1 MDKALGKLSS
11 DKHASCSGIP
21 VLFGVSPY
29 ETKNE
34 YLKSRIDARA
44 GVNVRSDKNNMPIE
58 IGNILEKPLIELSAE
73 KLGLTNV
80 EVSINQAVQHLDFPL
95 EGSIDGTAYAKNLII
110 KPDNQLIYTEDDQDI
125 LLDGKG
131 IVEIKTTRQLPEPDG
146 KPPLWRGVLQTKALC
161 AICRYN
167 WGLVSTL
174 HNTND
179 FKMFLLRRDFA
190 FEKELKDIITDFER
204 RIKEQ
209 DWYAPQVLPD
219 LQIMHPV
226 SEQQEVDLNDDEC
239 GFHLD
244 RIMDNKEK
252 IKLLNEEVEKSQI
265 YIQAKMGAAEIG
277 RNYKYKVTWG
287 STTYKPQPE
296 KVVPAKDGYTI
307 RRKTATIKKLNN
319 DEV

>member
-1 MDKALGKLSS
+1 MHKALGKLSS

-34 YLKSRIDARA
+34 YLKSRIDACA
-44 GVNVRSDKNNMPIE
+44 GQNVRTDKNNMPIE
-58 IGNILEKPLIELSAE
+58 VGNLLEKPLIEFTAE

-80 EVSINQAVQHLDFPL
+80 ETSIKQAVQHLEFPL
-95 EGSIDGTAYAKNLII
+95 EGSIDGTAYAQNNIL

-131 IVEIKTTRQLPEPDG
+131 IIEIKTTRQIAEPDG

-161 AICRYN
+161 AICGYD
-167 WGLVSTL
+167 WGVVSTL

-190 FEKELKDIITDFER
+190 FERELKDIITDFER

-226 SEQQEVDLNDDEC
+226 SEQTEADLNDDDC
-239 GFHLD
+239 SFHLD
-244 RIMDNKEK
+244 RITDNKEK
-252 IKLLNEEVEKSQI
+252 IKLLNDEIEKSQI
-265 YIQAKMGAAEIG
+265 YIQTKMGNAEIG
-277 RNYKYKVTWG
+277 INDRYKVTWG
-287 STTYKPQPE
+287 TTTYKPQPE

-307 RRKTATIKKLNN
+307 RRKTATVKKL
-319 DEV
+319 DL

>member
-34 YLKSRIDARA
+34 YLKSRIDACA
-44 GVNVRSDKNNMPIE
+44 GQNVRTDKNNMPIE
-58 IGNILEKPLIELSAE
+58 VGNLLEKPLIEFTAE

-80 EVSINQAVQHLDFPL
+80 ETSIKQAVQHLEFPL
-95 EGSIDGTAYAKNLII
+95 EGSIDGTAYAQNNILE
-110 KPDNQLIYTEDDQDI
+110 PDNQLIYTEDDQDI

-131 IVEIKTTRQLPEPDG
+131 IIEIKTTRQIAEPDG

-161 AICRYN
+161 AICGYD
-167 WGLVSTL
+167 WGVVSTL

-190 FEKELKDIITDFER
+190 FERELKDIITDFER

-226 SEQQEVDLNDDEC
+226 SEQTEADLNDDDC
-239 GFHLD
+239 SFHLD
-244 RIMDNKEK
+244 RITDNKEK
-252 IKLLNEEVEKSQI
+252 IKLLNDEIEKSQI
-265 YIQAKMGAAEIG
+265 YIQTKMGNAEIG
-277 RNYKYKVTWG
+277 INDRYKVTWG
-287 STTYKPQPE
+287 TTTYKPQPE

-307 RRKTATIKKLNN
+307 RRKTATVKKL
-319 DEV
+319 DL

>member
-1 MDKALGKLSS
+1 MHKALGKLSS

-34 YLKSRIDARA
+34 YLKSRIDACA
-44 GVNVRSDKNNMPIE
+44 GQNVRTDKNNMPIE
-58 IGNILEKPLIELSAE
+58 VGNLLEKPLIEFTAE

-80 EVSINQAVQHLDFPL
+80 ETSIKQAVQHLEFPL
-95 EGSIDGTAYAKNLII
+95 EGSIDGTAYAQNNIL

-131 IVEIKTTRQLPEPDG
+131 IIEIKTTRQIAEPDG

-161 AICRYN
+161 AICGYD
-167 WGLVSTL
+167 WGVVSTL

-190 FEKELKDIITDFER
+190 FERELKDIITDFER

-226 SEQQEVDLNDDEC
+226 SEQTEADLSDDDC
-239 GFHLD
+239 SFHLD
-244 RIMDNKEK
+244 RITDNKEK
-252 IKLLNEEVEKSQI
+252 IKLLNDEIEKSQI
-265 YIQAKMGAAEIG
+265 YIQTKMGNAEIG
-277 RNYKYKVTWG
+277 INDRYKVTWG
-287 STTYKPQPE
+287 TTTYKPQPE

-307 RRKTATIKKLNN
+307 RRKTATVKKL
-319 DEV
+319 DL

>member
-34 YLKSRIDARA
+34 YLKSRIDACA
-44 GVNVRSDKNNMPIE
+44 GQNVRTDKNNMPIE
-58 IGNILEKPLIELSAE
+58 VGNLLEKPLIEFTAE

-80 EVSINQAVQHLDFPL
+80 ETSIKQAVQHLEFPL
-95 EGSIDGTAYAKNLII
+95 EGSIDGTAYAQNNILE
-110 KPDNQLIYTEDDQDI
+110 PDNQLIYTEDDQDI

-131 IVEIKTTRQLPEPDG
+131 IIEIKTTRQIAEPDG

-161 AICRYN
+161 AICGYD
-167 WGLVSTL
+167 WGVVSTL

-190 FEKELKDIITDFER
+190 FERELKDIITDFER

-226 SEQQEVDLNDDEC
+226 SEQTEADLSDDDC
-239 GFHLD
+239 SFHLD
-244 RIMDNKEK
+244 RITDNKEK
-252 IKLLNEEVEKSQI
+252 IKLLNDEIEKSQI
-265 YIQAKMGAAEIG
+265 YIQTKMGNAEIG
-277 RNYKYKVTWG
+277 INDRYKVTWG
-287 STTYKPQPE
+287 TTTYKPQPE

-307 RRKTATIKKLNN
+307 RRKTATVKKL
-319 DEV
+319 DL

>member
-34 YLKSRIDARA
+34 NLKSRIDARA
-44 GVNVRSDKNNMPIE
+44 GQNVRTDKNNMPIE
-58 IGNILEKPLIELSAE
+58 VGNLLEKPLIEVTAE

-80 EVSINQAVQHLDFPL
+80 ETSIKQAVQHLEFPL
-95 EGSIDGTAYAKNLII
+95 EGSIDGTAYAQNNIL

-131 IVEIKTTRQLPEPDG
+131 IIEIKTTRQIAEPDG

-161 AICRYN
+161 AICGYD
-167 WGLVSTL
+167 WGVVSTL

-190 FEKELKDIITDFER
+190 FERELKDIITDFER

-226 SEQQEVDLNDDEC
+226 SEQTEADLNDDDC
-239 GFHLD
+239 SFHLD
-244 RIMDNKEK
+244 RITDNKEK
-252 IKLLNEEVEKSQI
+252 IKLLNDEIEKSQI
-265 YIQAKMGAAEIG
+265 YIQTKMGNAEIG
-277 RNYKYKVTWG
+277 TNDRYKVTWG

-296 KVVPAKDGYTI
+296 KVVPAKEGYTI
-307 RRKTATIKKLNN
+307 RRKTATVKKL
-319 DEV
+319 EES

>member
-1 MDKALGKLSS
+1 MGKALGKLSS

-44 GVNVRSDKNNMPIE
+44 GQNVRTDKNNMPIE
-58 IGNILEKPLIELSAE
+58 VGNLLEKPLIEFTAE

-80 EVSINQAVQHLDFPL
+80 ETSIKQAVQHLEFPL
-95 EGSIDGTAYAKNLII
+95 EGSIDGTAYAQNNIL

-131 IVEIKTTRQLPEPDG
+131 IIEIKTTRQIAEPDG

-161 AICRYN
+161 AICGYD
-167 WGLVSTL
+167 WGVVSTL

-190 FEKELKDIITDFER
+190 FERELKDIITDFER
-204 RIKEQ
+204 RIKEL

-226 SEQQEVDLNDDEC
+226 SEQTEADLNDDDC
-239 GFHLD
+239 SFHLD
-244 RIMDNKEK
+244 RITDNKEK
-252 IKLLNEEVEKSQI
+252 IKLLNDEIEKSQI
-265 YIQAKMGAAEIG
+265 YIQTKMGAAEIG
-277 RNYKYKVTWG
+277 TNDRYKVTWG
-287 STTYKPQPE
+287 TTTYKPQPE
-296 KVVPAKDGYTI
+296 KVVPAKDGYII
-307 RRKTATIKKLNN
+307 RRKTATVKKL
-319 DEV
+319 DL